1 MDKKRTNKLDDMEL
15 DMVTGG
21 KMANGFTKK
30 IGSLTDSIASGL
42 KSVFDKIKPNLNPPT
57 K

>member
-1 MDKKRTNKLDDMEL
+1 MDKKFMNKLDDMEL

-42 KSVFDKIKPNLNPPT
+42 KSVLDKIKPNLNPPT
-57 K
+57 Q